1 MSLILMAMAAAFALM
16 SIRISPD
23 LEKTARYNILGAVFS
38 SVVTTLTVAQGEE
51 PSLLSVGFAYSA
63 LLLSAETIIVA
74 VYFIVTTL
82 AEERR
87 ERAAKAKRK

>member
-1 MSLILMAMAAAFALM
+1 M

-23 LEKTARYNILGAVFS
+23 LERTARYNILGAVFS

-63 LLLSAETIIVA
+63 LLLSAETIIIA

-82 AEERR
+82 AEEHREKTAEKNRR
-87 ERAAKAKRK
+87 